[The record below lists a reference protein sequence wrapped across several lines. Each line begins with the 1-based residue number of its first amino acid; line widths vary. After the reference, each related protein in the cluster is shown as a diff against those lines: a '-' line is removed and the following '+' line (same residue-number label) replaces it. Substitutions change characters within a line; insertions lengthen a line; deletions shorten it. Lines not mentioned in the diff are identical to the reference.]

1 MSNVSNVPL
10 RGVYRCLMRLMFHSE
25 VYTGVECVQ
34 CSTERGI
41 QVSNV
46 SNVPLRGV
54 YGWQMCLM
62 FH

>member
-10 RGVYRCLMRLMFHSE
+10 RGVYRCLMRLMFHCGG
-25 VYTGVECVQ
+25 YIGVVCVQ
-34 CSTERGI
+34 CSTEGAI

-54 YGWQMCLM
+54 YMCVMRLM